1 MKRAYE
7 ELRAAATILALL
19 DRRRIE
25 TGDAALGSGIERAI
39 IARCLAQ
46 LEKVC
51 ADGPFPALTTRAI
64 HRQ

>member
-25 TGDAALGSGIERAI
+25 TGDSALGSGIERAI
-39 IARCLAQ
+39 ITRCLAA
-46 LEKVC
+46 LERVG
-51 ADGPFPALTTRAI
+51 ADGPLPALTTRAM
-64 HRQ
+64 R